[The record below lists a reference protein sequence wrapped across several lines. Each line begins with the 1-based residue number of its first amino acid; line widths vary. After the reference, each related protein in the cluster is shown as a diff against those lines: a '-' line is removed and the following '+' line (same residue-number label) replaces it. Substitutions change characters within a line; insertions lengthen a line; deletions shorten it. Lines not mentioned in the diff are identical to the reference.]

1 MRIRIRLKRDPF
13 MISTAGADRMDH
25 YSDAIMGTMARQVT
39 SLTIDF
45 STVYSGADQ
54 RKHQSSALLAFLRGI
69 HQWLG
74 NSPHKWPVMRKIFP
88 FDDVIVQNHNVDF
101 EKFIYWVYP
110 LCPCLFLD
118 NILSYVSDKKSSSS
132 NISIHLPAMKRM
144 FLYILYS
151 HDLIPVPI
159 LI

>member
-1 MRIRIRLKRDPF
+1 MRIRIRKRDPF

-25 YSDAIMGTMARQVT
+25 YSDAIMGTMAPQIT
-39 SLTIDF
+39 SLTIVF

-69 HQWLG
+69 HR
-74 NSPHKWPVMRKIFP
+74 NSPHKWPVMRKIFT
-88 FDDVIVQNHNVDF
+88 FDDVIVQDHNVDF

-132 NISIHLPAMKRM
+132 NISIHLPAMKRI